1 MCFPQNTKPLVLKKC
16 NKKLEKKMSRL
27 HIVLRI
33 PGTTHNRIDS
43 NDELHDS
50 IVELRRC
57 SGLVGNENDSTF
69 RLCCWTSVF
78 MHFCGYYALT

>member
-1 MCFPQNTKPLVLKKC
+1 M
-16 NKKLEKKMSRL
+16 
-27 HIVLRI
+27 LRI

-69 RLCCWTSVF
+69 VYVAGQAFLCTF
-78 MHFCGYYALT
+78 AGIMHLRE